1 MLTVH
6 VTYKLAEYLQVLND
20 FLPQMKLRRAIA
32 AGKQPAPV
40 TPLRWYERQLVC
52 ALGSL
57 AFAIK
62 SYRIG
67 ACTFQIDSHGVSR
80 ESKTGLLQVP
90 WSEITQVHK
99 LSSAYLVEKSNG
111 AMPIPFRVF
120 TAEQQLALEALAGAR
135 LAVRIR
141 ET

>member
-6 VTYKLAEYLQVLND
+6 VSYNLAEYLQVLND
-20 FLPQMKLRRAIA
+20 FLPQAKHRRAFA
-32 AGKQPAPV
+32 AGKQPAPMA
-40 TPLRWYERQLVC
+40 PLRWHEKQLVRV
-52 ALGSL
+52 LGSL
-57 AFAIK
+57 AFAVK

-99 LSSAYLVEKSNG
+99 LSSAYLVENSNG

-120 TAEQQLALEALAGAR
+120 TAEQQLALEALAGTK
-135 LAVRIR
+135 LAI
-141 ET
+141 